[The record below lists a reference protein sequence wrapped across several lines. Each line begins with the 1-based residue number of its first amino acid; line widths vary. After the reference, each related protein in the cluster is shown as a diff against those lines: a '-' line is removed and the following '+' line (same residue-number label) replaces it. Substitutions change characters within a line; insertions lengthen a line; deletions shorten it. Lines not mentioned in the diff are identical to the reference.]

1 MQTKTAE
8 VNTIRVPS
16 RLEPRSAFAV
26 RILIIADQ
34 WRKGGYGIT
43 TGAQAAAVAGC
54 SRSLIDAAR
63 VILESQDQALL
74 RVVLSGQI
82 TLIPAAAT
90 VRRRVRLIESFKAA
104 SPDDLV
110 ELGRAIGPATLFD
123 SLVAPALL

>member
-1 MQTKTAE
+1 MFTKTVE
-8 VNTIRVPS
+8 VNTLRVPS
-16 RLEPRSAFAV
+16 RLERRSAFAA

-34 WRKGGYGIT
+34 WQKGGYGIT

-54 SRSLIDAAR
+54 SRPLIDAAR

-82 TLIPAAAT
+82 ALMPAAGT

-104 SPDDLV
+104 SPADRVALS
-110 ELGRAIGPATLFD
+110 RAVGPDAVFD
-123 SLVAPALL
+123 SVMAAL